1 MLHIIVSTHYTMSS
15 ESSSVTSA
23 PVRLTGRVKWFNNK
37 TGFGFISVVG
47 GNDQYKDASEIFV
60 HHSAVAVSQEQYR
73 YLVEGEY
80 VEFSVV
86 TSDGGVHKFQAG
98 DVRGVKGGKLFCETR
113 RERVTTHEADGGGS
127 GSGSGGGGS
136 GGRYQ
141 DNRGARGGHSVRGGY
156 VARGGR
162 GGGGSSRGN
171 GRDQRDQGDSRDTRD
186 GREGGE
192 WMLVRRG
199 RPGEHDGS
207 QRAPYR
213 PRQERFTEK
222 HHDRESSGSVA
233 PPPPATTS
241 SVPTP
246 TPAPVSVS
254 ASASTSD
261 VPATPRA
268 SATKK
273 PRQSKPVA

>member
-113 RERVTTHEADGGGS
+113 RERVTTQEADGGGS
-127 GSGSGGGGS
+127 GSGSGSGSGGGGGS

-171 GRDQRDQGDSRDTRD
+171 GRDQGD
-186 GREGGE
+186 GRDGGE

-268 SATKK
+268 SAAKK